1 MDHKKSYARWQ
12 AGGRKVQKI
21 YPCKGKPFE
30 EKKKKKKKNNARP
43 VALESVPTMA
53 LKEFMQEKCSRKNI
67 DAARKFPS
75 PTIAFQIVRP

>member
-1 MDHKKSYARWQ
+1 MH
-12 AGGRKVQKI
+12 GGRPGAAK
-21 YPCKGKPFE
+21 Y
-30 EKKKKKKKNNARP
+30 KKYIRARENRLKKNKTKQNNARP

>member
-1 MDHKKSYARWQ
+1 MH
-12 AGGRKVQKI
+12 GGRPGAAKYKKYI
-21 YPCKGKPFE
+21 RARE
-30 EKKKKKKKNNARP
+30 NRLKKKQKQKQKNNARP